1 MTERSDIVLWVS
13 DGSTE
18 RALSRPIEV
27 GSHSRSDFKI
37 SGPGVLQQHLRFMPD
52 PRGARLL
59 PAPGAAFMINGVSR
73 NTPLGLMPG
82 DRISIGGI
90 VLKVF
95 AANATEDSE
104 QPWSL
109 VSSETATITCLSREL
124 RIGRDAA
131 SDICLPDIHASRHHA
146 HLVLRAGCA
155 WIRDLGS
162 RNGSFVNGDRVH
174 GATRLLSG
182 DELRLDRA
190 EFKIFGPGT
199 SFADKTHEE
208 HHFSAKSVPTH
219 PGAVF
224 STGAPM
230 KSITALERGAGRLR
244 PGLYL
249 VESTM
254 TGSGGW
260 HRLLSGRTLIGRTGD
275 CDLRLQDR
283 SVSAHH
289 CEIQRGPGGVF
300 VRDLGSS
307 NGTRINERRI
317 RTASIREGDR
327 ITIGRVQLSLRE
339 IRSGHRTGGWLRW
352 LRRLRH
358 PD

>member
-1 MTERSDIVLWVS
+1 MTERSDIVLWIS
-13 DGSTE
+13 DGRTE

-27 GSHSRSDFKI
+27 GSHPRSDFRV
-37 SGPGVLQQHLRFMPD
+37 SGPNVLQQHLCFTPD

-59 PAPGAAFMINGVSR
+59 PAPGAAFTINEVSQ
-73 NTPLGLMPG
+73 NTPQGLMPG
-82 DRISIGGI
+82 DRISIGGT
-90 VLKVF
+90 VLEVF
-95 AANATEDSE
+95 AANATEE
-104 QPWSL
+104 LARPWSV
-109 VSSETATITCLSREL
+109 VSSETATITYLYREL
-124 RIGRDAA
+124 RVGRDAA

-146 HLVLRAGCA
+146 HLVLRAGCP

-174 GATRLLSG
+174 GATRLFSG

-190 EFKIFGPGT
+190 VFTILGPGT
-199 SFADKTHEE
+199 PIKGRDERLL
-208 HHFSAKSVPTH
+208 
-219 PGAVF
+219 PGF
-224 STGAPM
+224 
-230 KSITALERGAGRLR
+230 
-244 PGLYL
+244 YL
-249 VESTM
+249 VESTT

-260 HRLLSGRTLIGRTGD
+260 HRLLSGRTLIGRAGD

-317 RTASIREGDR
+317 RTASMREGDQ
-327 ITIGRVQLSLRE
+327 ITIGRVQLNLRE

-358 PD
+358 AD